1 MKDMVEQIYDEL
13 NAQVIRMLEHARKQA
28 DRIAELERENSSL
41 QYELNVALS
50 SGTVSCPAAPAV
62 ATSEND
68 ERDNE
73 IFELQKA
80 LAFWMP
86 QVNQYMSQEMSQ
98 RIAHD
103 AYMLVI
109 DGNLPNDFK
118 TAQEI
123 GWILPATG
131 KVKERSGMVCGNC
144 MEPIAASMAATPEQ
158 EKK

>member
-28 DRIAELERENSSL
+28 ERIAELERENSSL
-41 QYELNVALS
+41 AYELNVALS
-50 SGTVSCPAAPAV
+50 GGTISCLAAPLMAS
-62 ATSEND
+62 SEND

-80 LAFWMP
+80 LTFWMP
-86 QVNQYMSQEMSQ
+86 QVNQFMSQEMSQ

-109 DGNLPNDFK
+109 DGNFPDDFK
-118 TAQEI
+118 TAQEL

-131 KVKERSGMVCGNC
+131 KGHEGAEMVCGNC
-144 MEPIAASMAATPEQ
+144 MEPIAATKSQP
-158 EKK
+158 